1 MQNAFDETLFRW
13 LNQGLANDFFDWLMP
28 LVCEKWLW
36 LPIYLSLAF
45 SIYQKFSWKGLLL
58 FVAAFGFCILVSDAL
73 VANSLKHFF
82 ERIRPCNDETTQV
95 RLLVKCG
102 SGFSF
107 VSAHATNHFALAV
120 LFAALFAAGRKWVW
134 VAWLAWAGLVAF
146 ARVYVG
152 VHWPTD
158 VFCGAA
164 LGIGSGLLVV
174 WLFRKYVSKW
184 AGLSIFAKK

>member
-1 MQNAFDETLFRW
+1 MHNTFDETLFRL

-36 LPIYLSLAF
+36 LPIYFLLAF
-45 SIYQKFSWKGLLL
+45 SVFQKFSWKGVLV
-58 FVAAFGFCILVSDAL
+58 FVSAIGVCILLSDAV
-73 VANSLKHFF
+73 VANLFKHFF

-102 SGFSF
+102 SGYSF
-107 VSAHATNHFALAV
+107 ISAHATNHFSLAI
-120 LFAALFAAGRKWVW
+120 LFASLFSAGRKWVW
-134 VAWLAWAGLVAF
+134 VAWLLWAVMIAF
-146 ARVYVG
+146 GRVYVG

-164 LGIGSGLLVV
+164 LGISSGLVV
-174 WLFRKYVSKW
+174 VLLFRRYVSNW
-184 AGLSIFAKK
+184 AGLSIFA